1 MSCVSDTKLK
11 IVHAGREG
19 FPQGLKVADV
29 SVALTARL
37 KEVVEKRRPS
47 RKDGKTTTR
56 GLKAALMPYAL
67 RGPGRAAL
75 RR

>member
-1 MSCVSDTKLK
+1 V
-11 IVHAGREG
+11 G
-19 FPQGLKVADV
+19 DV

-56 GLKAALMPYAL
+56 GLKAALMPNAL